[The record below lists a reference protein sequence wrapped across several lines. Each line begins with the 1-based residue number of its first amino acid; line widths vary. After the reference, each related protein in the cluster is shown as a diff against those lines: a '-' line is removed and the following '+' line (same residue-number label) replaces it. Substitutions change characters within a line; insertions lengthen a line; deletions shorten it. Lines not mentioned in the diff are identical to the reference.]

1 MPDEKP
7 PTAEPRK
14 RGRPRVLT
22 DDKEVPERR
31 RKQLR
36 VAQQAYRKRKET
48 TITTLQTRVADLG
61 TGIEKLSQSFLS
73 FSTLLIEE
81 NLLSSHPNIA
91 SALQDITRQC
101 VSLAQQSSNESEQ
114 QASPEVVE
122 ELARNPPIVPQV
134 AVNLDF
140 DTEIVG
146 SDITLSSLSSQ
157 SSPTPS
163 MGINQWD
170 LSFPPTPPY
179 QEQAMLP
186 FGIVLSEPTLPP
198 SLPLPQMTF
207 SPEHLIQQTP
217 WSLTH
222 HIVRECSY
230 QGYRLLTYAPHDA
243 ARIQRVFGT
252 ILTKSERENILSGF
266 YSVITDYAGDMVD
279 QRTKVLS
286 PLHPR
291 KDVFSL
297 DQLAHSS
304 RSWQLVAE
312 SGPGQWLD
320 ACGVQR
326 FLQERGIDI
335 QPDSTLSSGFRIK
348 PGFPFDVNIFI
359 RVISSDCICVGPGPA
374 FRRRTV
380 EKALLQAISNDPWA
394 YVPPCTITDSA

>member
-1 MPDEKP
+1 MVMADEKP
-7 PTAEPRK
+7 SIAEPRK
-14 RGRPRVLT
+14 RGRPRVIT

-48 TITTLQTRVADLG
+48 TITTLQTRVADLES
-61 TGIEKLSQSFLS
+61 GIEKLSQSFLS

-101 VSLAQQSSNESEQ
+101 VSLAQESSNESDQ
-114 QASPEVVE
+114 QGSTEVVE
-122 ELARNPPIVPQV
+122 ELPRNAPIVPQV

-140 DTEIVG
+140 DAEIVG
-146 SDITLSSLSSQ
+146 SDFTLSSLSSQ

-163 MGINQWD
+163 MMGMNQWTG
-170 LSFPPTPPY
+170 LSLPLTPPY
-179 QEQAMLP
+179 QEQGMLP
-186 FGIVLSEPTLPP
+186 FGIVLSEPTLSP
-198 SLPLPQMTF
+198 SLPVPQMTY
-207 SPEHLIQQTP
+207 SPETLIQQRP

-230 QGYRLLTYAPHDA
+230 QGYRLLAYAPHDA

-252 ILTKSERENILSGF
+252 FLTKPERDRIISGF
-266 YSVITDYAGDMVD
+266 YSVITDYVGDMVD

-335 QPDSTLSSGFRIK
+335 QPDSTQSSGFRIK
-348 PGFPFDVNIFI
+348 PGFAFDVNTFI
-359 RVISSDCICVGPGPA
+359 RG
-374 FRRRTV
+374 
-380 EKALLQAISNDPWA
+380 E
-394 YVPPCTITDSA
+394 